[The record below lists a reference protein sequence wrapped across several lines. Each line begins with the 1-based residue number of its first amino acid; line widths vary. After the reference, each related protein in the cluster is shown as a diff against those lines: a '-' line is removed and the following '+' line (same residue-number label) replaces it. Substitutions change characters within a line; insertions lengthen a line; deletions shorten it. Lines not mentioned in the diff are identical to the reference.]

1 MKINTKIL
9 KGLNQATSGSVSF
22 SDAKGLFE
30 KGIQRILNKNE
41 YLKFIEFLKTL
52 VGQKI
57 TVYSFGKWGFY
68 QPEISDKVKSINPP
82 EGIVDWQIEFEN
94 GIGLLEFAVHSECA
108 GAIGEFV
115 EERVGKR
122 NR

>member
-22 SDAKGLFE
+22 SDAKSLFE

-41 YLKFIEFLKTL
+41 YLKFVEFLKTL

-57 TVYSFGKWGFY
+57 IVHSFGKWGFY

-94 GIGLLEFAVHSECA
+94 GKKVAVQNIVYMFKDGSDITFI
-108 GAIGEFV
+108 AIAD
-115 EERVGKR
+115 
-122 NR
+122 

>member
-9 KGLNQATSGSVSF
+9 KGLNQATSSSVSF
-22 SDAKGLFE
+22 SDVKGLFE
-30 KGIQRILNKNE
+30 KGIQRILSKNE

-57 TVYSFGKWGFY
+57 IVHSFGKWGFY
-68 QPEISDKVKSINPP
+68 QPEISNKVKSINPP

-94 GIGLLEFAVHSECA
+94 GKKVAAQNIVYMFKDGSDIVFV
-108 GAIGEFV
+108 AIAD
-115 EERVGKR
+115 
-122 NR
+122 

>member
-22 SDAKGLFE
+22 SDAKSLFE

-41 YLKFIEFLKTL
+41 YLKFVEFLKTL
-52 VGQKI
+52 IGQKI
-57 TVYSFGKWGFY
+57 IVHSFGKWGFY
-68 QPEISDKVKSINPP
+68 QPEISDIVKSINPP

-94 GIGLLEFAVHSECA
+94 GKKVAAQNIVYMFKDGSDITFI
-108 GAIGEFV
+108 AIAD
-115 EERVGKR
+115 
-122 NR
+122 

>member
-9 KGLNQATSGSVSF
+9 KGLNQAISGSVSF
-22 SDAKGLFE
+22 SDVKGLFE

-41 YLKFIEFLKTL
+41 YLKFVEFLKTL

-94 GIGLLEFAVHSECA
+94 GKKVAAQNIVYMFKDGSDIIFV
-108 GAIGEFV
+108 AIAD
-115 EERVGKR
+115 
-122 NR
+122 

>member
-9 KGLNQATSGSVSF
+9 KGLNQAISGSVSF
-22 SDAKGLFE
+22 SDVKGLFE

-41 YLKFIEFLKTL
+41 YLKFVEFLKTL
-52 VGQKI
+52 IGQKI

-94 GIGLLEFAVHSECA
+94 GKEVAAQNIVYMFKDGNDITFV
-108 GAIGEFV
+108 AIAD
-115 EERVGKR
+115 
-122 NR
+122 